1 MINESSIIISELKY
15 PKIAAFD
22 LDHTLIKPKSG
33 KKFPVNKDDWIW
45 MYANVP
51 EKLSE
56 YYNNGYTIVVFTNQ
70 KKIKS
75 LHDFRQKL
83 HSIQDEINP
92 PINFFISTETDHYR
106 KPKTGMWDYFSKQ
119 ILVDIDYE
127 NSFYC
132 GDAAGRQK
140 DFSDSDRLFAHNI
153 KIKFELPENIFMHH
167 KFILPPIKL
176 HPLINYKSNHKDD
189 ISIIN
194 TIQKYTKNKI
204 AIINIGIQASGK
216 SFFSNNIIS
225 AVPTLKKISSDT
237 IKNKNKFMKEFHNL
251 VKNSNNIIIDN
262 TNPDISTRKLYVDIL
277 KENDYKIIF
286 VWFNLPLEVSLYLNE
301 YRTQIGFQH
310 IPRVAYNVY
319 KSKFNIPTKD
329 EGIDE
334 IIEIKNVYGLYDNS
348 FMFQYLF

>member
-1 MINESSIIISELKY
+1 MLNETCILISELKY

-33 KKFPVNKDDWIW
+33 KKFPIDKDDWTW
-45 MYANVP
+45 MYSNVP
-51 EKLSE
+51 ERLSE
-56 YYNNGYTIVVFTNQ
+56 YYNKEYTIVVFTNQ
-70 KKIKS
+70 KKLKS
-75 LHDFRQKL
+75 LYDFHQKL
-83 HSIQDEINP
+83 HSIQDEIYA

-106 KPKTGMWDYFSKQ
+106 KPKTGMWDYFSKKT
-119 ILVDIDYE
+119 LVNIDYE
-127 NSFYC
+127 NSFYS
-132 GDAAGRQK
+132 GDAAGRHK

-153 KIKFELPENIFMHH
+153 KIKFELPENVFLKH

-176 HPLINYKSNHKDD
+176 HPLLNYKSTHSYDM
-189 ISIIN
+189 SII
-194 TIQKYTKNKI
+194 TQIQKYSIHKI

-216 SFFSNNIIS
+216 SFFSNNIIG

-262 TNPDISTRKLYVDIL
+262 TNPDISTRKIYVDIL

-286 VWFNLPLEVSLYLNE
+286 IWFNLPLEVSLYLNE
-301 YRTQIGFQH
+301 YRTQIGLQH
-310 IPRVAYNVY
+310 IPYVAYNVY
-319 KSKFNIPTKD
+319 KSKFNTPTKD

-334 IIEIKNVYGLYDNS
+334 IIEIKNVYGLYDNNS
-348 FMFQYLF
+348 MFNYLF